1 MESNVWQYVCV
12 LVNTNTD
19 SAFDRQRT
27 FTIYSQLHTSIQTS
41 RVNEQCL
48 LLFRVL
54 CYQSRRFVWSKWRK
68 ERESE
73 FESSFQESQ
82 TAIRLV
88 NQTFGVNELLLLLLV
103 VPLVI
108 YKNIYRGS
116 FDCVGAKINAPQ
128 KANRFRFI
136 SMVTK
141 HSFPFIL
148 HGLWRLVQ
156 LFFRQPWKRR
166 NTSLTSP
173 KKRGETKNIDDVFE
187 KRLVEYRR
195 KFIPLRFSR
204 SQSNW
209 TNVFLFTNSL
219 LRCSANRRRAKNK
232 NTQ

>member
-148 HGLWRLVQ
+148 HGLWSLVQ
-156 LFFRQPWKRR
+156 LFFSAALKKTKHFFDISEKTRR
-166 NTSLTSP
+166 N
-173 KKRGETKNIDDVFE
+173 KKH
-187 KRLVEYRR
+187 RR
-195 KFIPLRFSR
+195 CLWK
-204 SQSNW
+204 
-209 TNVFLFTNSL
+209 TT
-219 LRCSANRRRAKNK
+219 RRISTEIHPTAFFPQPNQL
-232 NTQ
+232 N

>member
-148 HGLWRLVQ
+148 YGLWRLVQ
-156 LFFRQPWKRR
+156 LFFSAALKKTKHFFDISEKTRR
-166 NTSLTSP
+166 N
-173 KKRGETKNIDDVFE
+173 KKH
-187 KRLVEYRR
+187 RR
-195 KFIPLRFSR
+195 CLWK
-204 SQSNW
+204 
-209 TNVFLFTNSL
+209 TT
-219 LRCSANRRRAKNK
+219 RRISTEIHPTAFFPQPNQL
-232 NTQ
+232 N